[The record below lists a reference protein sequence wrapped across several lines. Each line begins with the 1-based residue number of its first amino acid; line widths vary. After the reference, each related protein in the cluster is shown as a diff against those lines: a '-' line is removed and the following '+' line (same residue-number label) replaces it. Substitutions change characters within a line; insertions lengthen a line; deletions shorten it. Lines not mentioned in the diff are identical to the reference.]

1 MAKMTIGLS
10 TSSID
15 KLTSVGVILSG
26 AAADD
31 MEVDV
36 FVLVNAAHAF
46 LKDKADTIS
55 NMSEDVQT
63 PEEFK
68 ASLEK
73 LSTPSWIEF
82 FEMAKEMTEVKI
94 YICSLAGKIAGGEKD
109 EDFIDMV
116 DEICGIGEYIE
127 SLQECDVNLFI

>member
-1 MAKMTIGLS
+1 
-10 TSSID
+10 
-15 KLTSVGVILSG
+15 VGVILSG

>member
-31 MEVDV
+31 MEVDL

-46 LKDKADTIS
+46 LKDKAETID
-55 NMSEDVQT
+55 NMSEDIQT

-73 LSTPSWIEF
+73 LSTPSWLEF

-94 YICSLAGKIAGGEKD
+94 HICSLAGKIAGGENM
-109 EDFIDMV
+109 EDFIDIV
-116 DEICGIGEYIE
+116 DDICGIGEYIE
-127 SLQECDVNLFI
+127 SLQETDVNLFI